1 MRGAVRVATLAGRAE
16 RRALG
21 RKGKMEAGAV
31 APVTGADRV
40 AQPLPVET
48 TGQEMK
54 TETGTRGRETSGPTA
69 GLSPGSQR
77 CRAGARGGQAGA
89 PSPS

>member
-1 MRGAVRVATLAGRAE
+1 MRVATLAGRAE

-21 RKGKMEAGAV
+21 RKGRMEAGAV

-54 TETGTRGRETSGPTA
+54 TETGTGRGRETSRPT
-69 GLSPGSQR
+69 
-77 CRAGARGGQAGA
+77 RG
-89 PSPS
+89 

>member
-1 MRGAVRVATLAGRAE
+1 
-16 RRALG
+16 
-21 RKGKMEAGAV
+21 MEAGAV

-54 TETGTRGRETSGPTA
+54 TETGTGR

-77 CRAGARGGQAGA
+77 CSAGARGGQAGA

>member
-1 MRGAVRVATLAGRAE
+1 
-16 RRALG
+16 
-21 RKGKMEAGAV
+21 MEAGAV

-48 TGQEMK
+48 TGQEME
-54 TETGTRGRETSGPTA
+54 TETGTGRGGRETSGPTA

-77 CRAGARGGQAGA
+77 CSAGARGGQAGA

>member
-1 MRGAVRVATLAGRAE
+1 MATLAGRAE

-21 RKGKMEAGAV
+21 RKGRMEAGAV

-54 TETGTRGRETSGPTA
+54 TETGTGRGRETSGPTA

-77 CRAGARGGQAGA
+77 CSAGARGGQAGA